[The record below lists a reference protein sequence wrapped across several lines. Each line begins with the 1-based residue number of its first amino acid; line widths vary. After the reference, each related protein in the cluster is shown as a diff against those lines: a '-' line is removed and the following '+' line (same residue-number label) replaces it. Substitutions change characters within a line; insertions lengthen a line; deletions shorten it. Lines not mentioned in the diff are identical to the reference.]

1 MSPRT
6 VWQSSYKL
14 ATLRTGWNALRFTG
28 SPKAGF
34 RPLPN
39 STCFGNQ
46 PVNPTRKFRVAA
58 IGLSERDGRLLKSL
72 TLVSSS
78 RPRSYSLVDARLGAP
93 ELFVVDGDNGEAVE
107 EWKLFHSRANAPA
120 IMINATGESLLG
132 QRGVKRPIVPSKLL
146 NLMDDV
152 TIQELGYLPESVPAA
167 SSAPVNQNSLPA
179 PLSIDP
185 AAPPVPHTR
194 RYLALVVDDSPTVR
208 AQLEIALRGYGI
220 TAHMAESAEKA
231 FECLA
236 GSNYDLVFLDVV
248 LPGADGYQVCK
259 QIKKD
264 KVKKETPVIML
275 TGKSSPFDRIKGS
288 LAGCDTYLT
297 KPVQAAVFQEIIKKY
312 LRAIDTRQS
321 KQSAFVLSPRS
332 A

>member
-1 MSPRT
+1 M
-6 VWQSSYKL
+6 
-14 ATLRTGWNALRFTG
+14 
-28 SPKAGF
+28 
-34 RPLPN
+34 
-39 STCFGNQ
+39 
-46 PVNPTRKFRVAA
+46 NPTRKFRVAG
-58 IGLSERDGRLLKSL
+58 IGLSERDARLLKSL

-78 RPRSYSLVDARLGAP
+78 RTRSYTLVDARLGAP
-93 ELFVVDGDNGEAVE
+93 ELFVVDADNGDAVE
-107 EWKLFHSRANAPA
+107 EWKLTHARGKAPA
-120 IMINATGESLLG
+120 IMVNATGESFLG

-146 NLMDDV
+146 NLMDDL
-152 TIQELGYLPESVPAA
+152 TIQELGYLPESVPSQ
-167 SSAPVNQNSLPA
+167 SSAPVNQSSLPA

-185 AAPPVPHTR
+185 AAPEMPNLQ

-208 AQLEIALRGYGI
+208 AQLEIALRGHGI

-231 FECLA
+231 FELLTH
-236 GSNYDLVFLDVV
+236 NRYDIVFLDVV

-264 KVKKETPVIML
+264 KLKKETPVIML

-297 KPVQAAVFQEIIKKY
+297 KPVQATVFQEIIKKY
-312 LRAIDTRQS
+312 LRAIDSRQG